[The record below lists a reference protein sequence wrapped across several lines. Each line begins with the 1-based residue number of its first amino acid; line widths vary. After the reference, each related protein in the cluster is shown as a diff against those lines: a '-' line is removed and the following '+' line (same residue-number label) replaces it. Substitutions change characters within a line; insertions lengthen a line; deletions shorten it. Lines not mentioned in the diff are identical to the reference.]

1 MAEWLNAPV
10 LKTGVGKPI
19 KGSNPFPSAKIP
31 KASIFGS
38 GLFSWDFGDS
48 LLSHAEEANSKGCRE
63 AG

>member
-38 GLFSWDFGDS
+38 GLCSKEVAGFI
-48 LLSHAEEANSKGCRE
+48 LPQAEERDPKG
-63 AG
+63 